1 MITRATILMLVLCG
15 CSSTPR
21 PVTIPEP
28 GRVVWEQCH
37 TDLVQWCRQ
46 RSHGDAQQTATCE
59 QDRANE
65 FAGLITDQARREYL
79 GTHGCPI

>member
-1 MITRATILMLVLCG
+1 MTIRWTILLLVLCG

-37 TDLVQWCRQ
+37 DDIVQWCRQ
-46 RSHGDAQQTATCE
+46 RRRGDAAQTATCE

-65 FAGLITDQARREYL
+65 FAGLISTPSRHEYL
-79 GTHGCPI
+79 ASHGCSI